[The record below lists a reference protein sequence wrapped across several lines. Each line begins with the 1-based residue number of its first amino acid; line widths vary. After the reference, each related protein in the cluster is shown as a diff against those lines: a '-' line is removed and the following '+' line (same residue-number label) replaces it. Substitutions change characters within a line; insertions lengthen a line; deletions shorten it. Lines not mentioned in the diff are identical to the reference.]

1 MRATMAQPR
10 KSFGLSGPSKALDPR
25 VNAMRGDLADISL
38 AGKHFSPHYV
48 SPVEKFCVTPFAGIF
63 DKPEGRQISELL
75 QGETFMLLDIS
86 GGWAWGYSK
95 HDHYVGYVQADV
107 LGDTPAAGPALKA
120 PDAASAAESFLGKT
134 YVWGGRGG
142 SGIDCSGLVQR
153 SLAAV
158 GKVAPRDSDMQL
170 RELGTPLPDGAG
182 LQRGDLVFFPGHV
195 GIMADG
201 ETLIHATQHY
211 GETVKEPLAD
221 VVARIAR
228 EHALPVLARKR
239 LDA

>member
-25 VNAMRGDLADISL
+25 VNAMRGDLADIAL

-48 SPVEKFCVTPFAGIF
+48 SPVEKTCVLPFTPIC
-63 DKPEGRQISELL
+63 DKPEGRQVSELL
-75 QGETFMLLDIS
+75 AGEAFMLLDVS

-95 HDHYVGYVQADV
+95 HDHYVGYVKADA
-107 LGDTPAAGPALKA
+107 LG
-120 PDAASAAESFLGKT
+120 DAASPGAALTAQDAVSAAETFLDLP

-142 SGIDCSGLVQR
+142 TGIDCSGLVQR
-153 SLAAV
+153 SLAAI
-158 GKVAPRDSDMQL
+158 GKDAPRDSDMQL
-170 RELGTPLPDGAG
+170 NQLGTALPEGAA

-201 ETLIHATQHY
+201 ETLIHATRHH
-211 GETVKEPLAD
+211 GKTVREPLAD
-221 VVARIAR
+221 VVVRMAQ
-228 EHALPVLARKR
+228 EHAQPVLSRKR
-239 LDA
+239 LGA

>member
-25 VNAMRGDLADISL
+25 INAMRGDLADIAL
-38 AGKHFSPHYV
+38 AGKHFSPHYAA
-48 SPVEKFCVTPFAGIF
+48 PVETSCLAPFIGIF

-75 QGETFMLLDIS
+75 QGEVFMQLDTS

-95 HDHYVGYVQADV
+95 HDHYVGYVQADT
-107 LGDTPAAGPALKA
+107 LGDAGPATTGLTA
-120 PDAASAAESFLGKT
+120 EDAVSAAETFLGT
-134 YVWGGRGG
+134 PYVWGGRGG

-158 GKVAPRDSDMQL
+158 GKDAPRDSDMQL
-170 RELGTPLPDGAG
+170 NQLGTALPDDAT

-201 ETLIHATQHY
+201 ETLIHATRHHAK
-211 GETVKEPLAD
+211 TVREPLAD
-221 VVARIAR
+221 VVARVAQ
-228 EHALPVLARKR
+228 EHAQPVLARKR
-239 LDA
+239 LEV